1 MGMRRREFIAGT
13 AAAGLAA
20 AGAGGQPAAAWSAG
34 PVAHLLPTVSHER
47 MRVKL
52 SLREP
57 AAGPLFLHLDNRRV
71 PKQLF
76 AGWPTD
82 HGCARH

>member
-1 MGMRRREFIAGT
+1 MRRREFIAGT

-47 MRVKL
+47 MR
-52 SLREP
+52 
-57 AAGPLFLHLDNRRV
+57 
-71 PKQLF
+71 
-76 AGWPTD
+76 
-82 HGCARH
+82 